1 MCFFF
6 SSRRRHTRW
15 TGDWSSDVC
24 SSDLTLEP
32 ALADPRLARYRP
44 WFEDIRKERPYQLED
59 RVEQLFHEKSV
70 TSRAWHRL
78 FDETL
83 ASLRFNVEGVELA
96 IEPTLNLLQDESEK
110 KRRAAAEALAETF
123 RANLRLFTLITL
135 AKDKEITDRW
145 RGFPDVAFARHLSNR
160 VEPEVVDA
168 LVAAVRAAF
177 PKLSHRYYALKARWF
192 GKTR

>member
-1 MCFFF
+1 ED
-6 SSRRRHTRW
+6 SA
-15 TGDWSSDVC
+15 
-24 SSDLTLEP
+24 LEP
-32 ALADPRLARYRP
+32 ALADPRLAHYRP

-83 ASLRFNVEGVELA
+83 ASLRFNGKGEELA
-96 IEPTLNLLQDESEK
+96 IEPTLNLLQDESEE

-123 RANLRLFTLITL
+123 RANLRLFTLITNTL

-145 RGFPDVAFARHLSNR
+145 RGFPDVAFARHLANR
-160 VEPEVVDA
+160 VEPEVVEA
-168 LVAAVRAAF
+168 LVAAVRAAY
-177 PKLSHRYYALKARWF
+177 PRLAYRYYGPQAEWVRQEAVPRLQPRPPQP
-192 GKTR
+192 